1 MYYVKELGIL
11 MSENMVPLHKL
22 HIFREKIGIDD
33 TDLAILAPFR
43 PLFLGRKDEFGDYF
57 YNVFWGIPATKTI
70 LQGEKIPGVL
80 KRTWSAWFEAFFS
93 ADFDD
98 KFLSWLWKIGV
109 RHVEVN
115 LDQRFSNLGFAI
127 IRQFCH
133 GIVLKEVPLAMRGPI
148 LSIIDKLIDLCVLV
162 ETSAYIENTTSC
174 DIEVM
179 REMAD
184 RVRNPAMIIGWNIK
198 RLQDKVS
205 MDSKE
210 YKVYKM
216 LMAENQRL
224 EGMVKDIKVYM
235 DLFQA
240 EPSLV
245 TVELG
250 ELINEVLDRLKEEET
265 NGNVPVDIS
274 INQRASLLKGDRQE
288 LTHLFY
294 YLLQNSM
301 EAVGNDNP
309 RVVITSE
316 LDFDSPHYL
325 RIEIFNTGEPPQEKV
340 EQMFSPFFSTKL
352 KGTGF
357 GLPIAQVVVRK
368 HLGRLEINPLPGKG
382 TIVVVSLPRAE

>member
-1 MYYVKELGIL
+1 MAD
-11 MSENMVPLHKL
+11 NTAPLHKF
-22 HIFREKIGIDD
+22 HIFRERIGIDD
-33 TDLAILAPFR
+33 SDLAILEPFR
-43 PLFLGRKDEFGDYF
+43 PIFLTKKDEFSEYF
-57 YNVFWGIPATKTI
+57 YNVFLGIPATKTI
-70 LQGEKIPGVL
+70 LLGEKIPGVL

-93 ADFDD
+93 ANFDD
-98 KFLSWLWKIGV
+98 SFLSWLWKIGV

-133 GIVLKEVPLAMRGPI
+133 GIVLNEVPLEMRGSV
-148 LSIIDKLIDLCVLV
+148 LSVIDKLLDLCVLI
-162 ETSAYIENTTSC
+162 ETSAYIEHTTSC

-205 MDSKE
+205 SESKE
-210 YKVYKM
+210 YRVYKM

-235 DLFQA
+235 DLFHA
-240 EPSLV
+240 EPNSG
-245 TVELG
+245 TIEIG
-250 ELINEVLDRLKEEET
+250 GLISEALDRLKEEEI
-265 NGNVPVDIS
+265 NGNVKVDIS
-274 INQRASLLKGDRQE
+274 LHQGASLLKGDRQE
-288 LTHLFY
+288 FAHLFY

-301 EAVGNDNP
+301 EAAGSDDP
-309 RVVITSE
+309 RITITSE
-316 LDFDSPHYL
+316 PDLDSPHYL
-325 RIEIFNTGEPPQEKV
+325 RIEIFNTGEPPHENV
-340 EQMFSPFFSTKL
+340 EQLFSPFFSTKL

-368 HLGRLEINPLPGKG
+368 HLGRLEIKPLPGKG
-382 TIVVVSLPRAE
+382 TSVIVNLPRAEA